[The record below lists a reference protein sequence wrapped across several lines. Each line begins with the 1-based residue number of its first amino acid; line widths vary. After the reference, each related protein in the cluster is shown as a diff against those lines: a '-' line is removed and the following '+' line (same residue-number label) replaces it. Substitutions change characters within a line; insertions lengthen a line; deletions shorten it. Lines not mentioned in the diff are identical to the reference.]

1 MQVCVSGM
9 TVAPL
14 TLCHEVMRGKCPCK
28 KYAALV
34 ESQGTRQKNARKLA
48 LAFGLIASISESLK
62 LRL

>member
-1 MQVCVSGM
+1 M